1 VCVCVYKRKRET
13 NRETEVNLDAHSHLK
28 TSRVS
33 EVFPF
38 LWIGVTLVK
47 KSLVQ

>member
-1 VCVCVYKRKRET
+1 
-13 NRETEVNLDAHSHLK
+13 LK